1 MADFDLHDIPPEL
14 LRALL
19 DNPYESQILVDK
31 EGVVRFLSSHSEEMY
46 GKTQAEVVGRHVHD
60 LNPESQLPRVL
71 KSGRAEIGQL
81 LRMRGK
87 ERLVARLP
95 LRGLKGEI
103 IGAVGKLMSWHP
115 QKIKKMARQLE
126 LLESKLSYYE
136 QELRHLY
143 RSRYTLD
150 RYVGESKKVQDLRR
164 AAAQAATS
172 DLPVLITGETGTGKE
187 ILAHAIHQLS
197 SRRDKALV
205 KVNCAS
211 IPQELFESELFGYE
225 AGAFT
230 GASRQGKPGK
240 FELAQGGTIFLDE
253 VGELPLAMQVKL
265 LRVIQEREVERV
277 GGTRTLRLDFRVI
290 AATNR
295 ELRDMIAAGGFRG
308 DLFYRL
314 NIFPLRT
321 PALGEIPE
329 DIPRLAY
336 HVLVQLRQRQ
346 ERGPQRIAP
355 EAMELL
361 TAHQWP
367 GNVRELQ
374 NVLERA
380 AVMTVGVVIGVD
392 ALPDGI
398 IDFALAERCE
408 PYPDGATK
416 PQEMVMIET
425 ALIRFRGDKA
435 KAARHI
441 GWTTN
446 VTLKTLQRWRLRFA
460 KEGRGAGRA
469 AREVR

>member
-1 MADFDLHDIPPEL
+1 MADFDLEDIPPEL

-31 EGVVRFLSSHSEEMY
+31 EGVVRFLSSHSEDIY
-46 GKTQAEVVGRHVHD
+46 GKTHAEVLGMHVND

-81 LRMRGK
+81 LRIRGK

-95 LRGLKGEI
+95 LRDAQGQVV
-103 IGAVGKLMSWHP
+103 GAVGKLMSWHP

-150 RYVGESKKVQDLRR
+150 RYIGESKKVQDLRR
-164 AAAQAATS
+164 AAAQAAAS

-225 AGAFT
+225 GGAFT
-230 GASRQGKPGK
+230 GANRQGKPGK
-240 FELAQGGTIFLDE
+240 FELAHLGTIFLDE
-253 VGELPLAMQVKL
+253 VGELPVAMQVKL

-295 ELRDMIAAGGFRG
+295 NLRDMIAAGGFRG

-321 PALGEIPE
+321 PALREIPE

-336 HVLVQLRQRQ
+336 HVLTQLKQRNQ
-346 ERGPQRIAP
+346 LAPQRIAP
-355 EAMELL
+355 AAMELL
-361 TAHQWP
+361 MAYPWP

-374 NVLERA
+374 NALERA
-380 AVMTVGVVIGVD
+380 AVEAGEGP
-392 ALPDGI
+392 L
-398 IDFALAERCE
+398 LAEHLPPELRGKE
-408 PYPDGATK
+408 PREVPAVGRLGSLK
-416 PQEMVMIET
+416 EEMAGFERQVLRR
-425 ALIRFRGDKA
+425 ALEQTGGNRT
-435 KAARHI
+435 KAASLLGIHRTGLYQKLKRH
-441 GWTTN
+441 GLEDQAN
-446 VTLKTLQRWRLRFA
+446 
-460 KEGRGAGRA
+460 E
-469 AREVR
+469 

>member
-1 MADFDLHDIPPEL
+1 MAPFDLSDIPPEL

-31 EGVVRFLSSHSEEMY
+31 QGVVRFLSSHSEDLY
-46 GKTQAEVVGRHVHD
+46 GMTQAEAVGRQVRD

-71 KSGRAEIGQL
+71 RSGRAEIGQL

-95 LRGLKGEI
+95 LRDNEGRV

-115 QKIKKMARQLE
+115 QKIAKMARQLE
-126 LLESKLSYYE
+126 LLESRLSYYE

-150 RYVGESKKVQDLRR
+150 RYLGESKKVQDLRR
-164 AAAQAATS
+164 AAAQAAAS

-197 SRRDKALV
+197 NRRDKALV
-205 KVNCAS
+205 RVNCAS

-225 AGAFT
+225 GGAFT
-230 GASRQGKPGK
+230 GAKRQGKPGK

-253 VGELPLAMQVKL
+253 VGELPVAMQVKL
-265 LRVIQEREVERV
+265 LRVIQEGEVERV
-277 GGTRTLRLDFRVI
+277 GGTRPLRLDFRVI

-295 ELRDMIAAGGFRG
+295 DLRDMISAGGFRD

-314 NIFPLRT
+314 NIFPLR
-321 PALGEIPE
+321 PPGLREIAE

-336 HVLVQLRQRQ
+336 HILSQLKQRQ
-346 ERGPQRIAP
+346 GKAPKRIAP
-355 EAMELL
+355 EAMEIL
-361 TAHQWP
+361 TAYQWP

-380 AVMTVGVVIGVD
+380 AVEAGEEAI
-392 ALPDGI
+392 
-398 IDFALAERCE
+398 LAEHLPPEVR
-408 PYPDGATK
+408 GA
-416 PQEMVMIET
+416 PRQAAPAPRELESLRQEMARYERRVLER
-425 ALIRFRGDKA
+425 ALSLAQGNRTR
-435 KAARHI
+435 AAGLLGIHRTGLYQKLKRH
-441 GWTTN
+441 G
-446 VTLKTLQRWRLRFA
+446 LEG
-460 KEGRGAGRA
+460 KEGS
-469 AREVR
+469 